1 MTTDLKIPTHV
12 PPELVV
18 DYDPVT
24 GPEVNA
30 FPPSALDGGLRERY
44 RVFYTPFGVGHW
56 VFTRYEDIRAIYED
70 PELFVQEGTLPGVD
84 GTFAASM
91 IPLTFNPPEHR
102 SWRKVLQPMFSP
114 KRLRSL
120 EDTIRQTAVERIR
133 EIGPA
138 GRCDLPTDFAIAL
151 PAATFCGLLGLPQ
164 SDFRS
169 FNQLAFD
176 MVYTPDQVR
185 KEQGDEAAMA
195 FRAAK
200 SQEIVGLVLGLIE
213 RRRAEPSGDIVS
225 FLLSAAYEDR
235 PLTDAEI
242 LNITHL
248 LFFAGTDST
257 GAMITYSLMF
267 LADHPEYKQRL
278 LDSPEIIPQA
288 AEELI
293 RYHGFHNITRD
304 VSRDTEFA
312 GVQLKRGDRVM
323 LPNGSANHDSRM
335 YPAGDTVDFDRQPR
349 GAVTFGAGPHR
360 CIGSPL
366 ATLQVKVAL
375 EEFVKAL
382 PDYAIAPDDVVKY
395 ACMTNKSI
403 PSRVPI
409 VYTPRSFG

>member
-1 MTTDLKIPTHV
+1 MTTHVNIPAHV

-18 DYDPVT
+18 DYDPVS

-30 FPPSALDGGLRERY
+30 FPPSALDGGLREQY

-70 PELFVQEGTLPGVD
+70 PELFVQEGTLPGIE

-102 SWRKVLQPMFSP
+102 SWRKVLQPMFTP

-120 EDTIRQTAVERIR
+120 EGIIRQTAMERIR

-138 GRCDLPTDFAIAL
+138 GRCDLPTDFSIAL

-176 MVYTPDQVR
+176 MVYTPDRVR

-195 FRAAK
+195 FRAAR
-200 SQEIVGLVLGLIE
+200 SQEIAGLVSGLIE
-213 RRRAEPSGDIVS
+213 KRRVEPGSDVVS
-225 FLLSAAYEDR
+225 FLLSAVYEDR

-242 LNITHL
+242 VNITHL

-267 LADHPEYKQRL
+267 LASHPEHKQHL
-278 LDSPEIIPQA
+278 LNSPEIIPQA

-293 RYHGFHNITRD
+293 RYNAFHHITRD

-312 GVQLKRGDRVM
+312 GVHLKRGDRVM
-323 LPNGSANHDSRM
+323 LPNGSANHDSRV
-335 YPAGDTVDFDRQPR
+335 YPMGDTVDFDRQPR

-375 EEFVKAL
+375 EEFLERL
-382 PDYAIAPDDVVKY
+382 PDYAIAPDETVEY

-409 VYTPRSFG
+409 VYAPRTVG